1 MSITRELWLA
11 IVVVVLVAIAGSVT
25 IHGITT
31 KQYVEEQL
39 YSKNLD
45 NASMMAL
52 TLSGLEK
59 DPVSLD
65 LFIMS
70 QFDIGHYAT
79 IVLQKADGE
88 IVSAHSHEVQLD
100 EDTPRWFADNF
111 SPNVNPGIAQVSE
124 GWGQY
129 GTIYVETDTSFAV
142 ASMWRATQR
151 LIFGLSLV
159 GIFSGIIGAWA
170 LRFIIRPLDGVVNQ
184 AESFGEMK
192 FIQ

>member
-70 QFDIGHYAT
+70 QLDIGHYAT

-88 IVSAHSHEVQLD
+88 IVSAHTHEVQLD

-111 SPNVNPGIAQVSE
+111 
-124 GWGQY
+124 
-129 GTIYVETDTSFAV
+129 
-142 ASMWRATQR
+142 
-151 LIFGLSLV
+151 
-159 GIFSGIIGAWA
+159 
-170 LRFIIRPLDGVVNQ
+170 
-184 AESFGEMK
+184 
-192 FIQ
+192 

>member
-39 YSKNLD
+39 YSKNVD

-70 QFDIGHYAT
+70 QFMFSAISSRR
-79 IVLQKADGE
+79 INIPVLFFK
-88 IVSAHSHEVQLD
+88 
-100 EDTPRWFADNF
+100 
-111 SPNVNPGIAQVSE
+111 
-124 GWGQY
+124 
-129 GTIYVETDTSFAV
+129 
-142 ASMWRATQR
+142 
-151 LIFGLSLV
+151 
-159 GIFSGIIGAWA
+159 
-170 LRFIIRPLDGVVNQ
+170 
-184 AESFGEMK
+184 
-192 FIQ
+192 